1 MKKFLISVIL
11 TALLAACTDYV
22 QQIDDRDGE
31 WNRFVLSRMTDL
43 RDGKTY
49 KTVTIGNQTWMAENL
64 NYEVNYKSNSFCY
77 KDSTKYCA
85 KYGHLYT
92 WDAAMKACPDGW
104 HLPSEDEFNTLFAAV
119 GGQSVAAKMLKSSS
133 GWQDGNGLDNYAF
146 SALPVGRRYPDD
158 GRYYLNGYAAYFWSS
173 TENSSYGANYI
184 YMDDNSDNPEIDNS
198 DLSLAYSVRCLK
210 DESITAESSSSKKDV
225 SSSSI
230 TPKLSS
236 SSSSKV
242 PELAEGTFTDSRDG
256 QTYKIVKI
264 GTQTW
269 MAENLNFKTDSSF
282 CYSNDEANCVTY
294 GRLYTWSVAMSACP
308 NGWHLPSNDEWN
320 TLFTVVGGASTAGPV
335 LRATSGWYGN
345 GNGSDVFG
353 FSALPAGNYDQ
364 GYFNNSGDEASF
376 WMADEFNRE
385 SASYARLRY
394 WEAYVYLGDH
404 YKHYGLSV
412 RCLKDEGEK

>member
-198 DLSLAYSVRCLK
+198 DLSLAYSVRCVK
-210 DESITAESSSSKKDV
+210 DEGEMAESSFGVFNSSSSVTSSSDIESSSSFEM
-225 SSSSI
+225 
-230 TPKLSS
+230 P
-236 SSSSKV
+236 V
-242 PELAEGTFTDSRDG
+242 PIEGVMTDTRDG
-256 QTYKIVKI
+256 QSYKTVTI
-264 GTQTW
+264 GSQTW
-269 MAENLNFKTDSSF
+269 LAENLNYKTLYSYCYNMSSDSCSR
-282 CYSNDEANCVTY
+282 Y
-294 GRLYTWSVAMSACP
+294 GQYYEWSDAKEVCP
-308 NGWHLPSNDEWN
+308 EGWHLPSDVEWN
-320 TLFTVVGGASTAGPV
+320 ILVESVGDYWNLTDESW
-335 LRATSGWYGN
+335 RGN
-345 GNGSDVFG
+345 NLVK
-353 FSALPAGNYDQ
+353 FSALEAGQADACITNEGLIYDSSVNFHP
-364 GYFNNSGDEASF
+364 GSAFFWGIKEGDESEYVFSILGSYTNSF
-376 WMADEFNRE
+376 RGCTMA
-385 SASYARLRY
+385 
-394 WEAYVYLGDH
+394 YLQ
-404 YKHYGLSV
+404 SV
-412 RCLKDEGEK
+412 RCLKDAQAE